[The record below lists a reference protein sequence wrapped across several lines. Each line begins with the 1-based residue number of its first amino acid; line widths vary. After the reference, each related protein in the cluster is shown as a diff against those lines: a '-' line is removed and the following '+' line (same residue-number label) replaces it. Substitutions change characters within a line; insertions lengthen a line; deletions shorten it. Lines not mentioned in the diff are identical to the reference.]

1 MHSGAIRRILK
12 NKKKMN
18 KKLMMLEEKILKWQN
33 IEMNVAISQK
43 KSWVSMH
50 CWNLLIIN
58 DSKRKWTKIL
68 RTDSVQQVKIY
79 WNQIITS
86 FDNDGE
92 KSECIYVKLTKKGKL
107 SKQQN
112 LARIVQQLLGNKKAY
127 YCVTFLPQS

>member
-1 MHSGAIRRILK
+1 
-12 NKKKMN
+12 MN

-127 YCVTFLPQS
+127 CVTFLPQS